1 MLLGHEKISFLHLP
15 TPIERLDNL
24 SEELGIN
31 LYSKRDDLTP
41 LAVGGN
47 KLRKLEYFLADAKAK
62 GATMLL
68 TVGGAQTNHGR
79 LTCAVARKYGMKGA
93 IVCVDEYPG
102 ELSANLLLDGM
113 MGCDV
118 WLRKKDESGMK
129 SEDTLLAETVEEV
142 TKHYEKQGEKVYYIP
157 MGGSNELGILGY
169 YECATEIAG
178 QLRNAGIVADSADKE
193 HLPRVITTVGSMG
206 TYMGLFTGIRME
218 SLPLRLTGVGILPY
232 EEGIRNYAKEYF
244 DRVCDFY
251 AFDKENGLAKGVST
265 ADFDLTDKYDRGAY
279 NNPCKEV
286 REAMYL
292 AAEKEALI
300 LDPCYT
306 GKCFAGILEMVKNG
320 EIAQGETVIFL
331 HTGGMP
337 GINTPFHR
345 VEIEKER
352 DKFINIIE

>member
-15 TPIERLDNL
+15 TPLEKLDNL

-31 LYSKRDDLTP
+31 LYIKRDDLTP
-41 LAVGGN
+41 LAMGGN
-47 KLRKLEYFLADAKAK
+47 KLRKLEYFLADAKKK

-118 WLRKKDESGMK
+118 WLKKPEPFGTKSGK
-129 SEDTLLAETVEEV
+129 QLLDETVAAV
-142 TKHYEKQGEKVYYIP
+142 IARYEAQGEKVYFIP

-169 YECATEIAG
+169 YECAAEIAV
-178 QLRNAGIVADSADKE
+178 QLSDAGIEAGEDA
-193 HLPRVITTVGSMG
+193 LPRVITTVGSMG

-218 SLPLRLTGVGILPY
+218 NLPLRLTGIGIMPY
-232 EEGIRNYAKEYF
+232 KKGIRSFAKNSF
-244 DRVCDFY
+244 DKVCEFY
-251 AFDKENGLAKGVST
+251 AFDREAGPAAGVCEE
-265 ADFDLTDKYDRGAY
+265 DFDLSDKYDRGAY
-279 NNPCKEV
+279 NNPCREV

-292 AAEKEALI
+292 AAETEALI
-300 LDPCYT
+300 LDPCST
-306 GKCFAGILEMVKNG
+306 GKCFAGLVEMVKSG

-331 HTGGMP
+331 HTGGAP
-337 GINTPFHR
+337 GINTPCHR

-352 DKFINIIE
+352 EKYMHIVD

>member
-1 MLLGHEKISFLHLP
+1 MLLNHEKISFLHLP
-15 TPIERLDNL
+15 TPLERLDNL

-31 LYSKRDDLTP
+31 LYVKRDDLTP
-41 LAVGGN
+41 LAAGGN
-47 KLRKLEYFLADAKAK
+47 KLRKLEYFLADAKDR
-62 GATMLL
+62 GASLLL

-118 WLRKKDESGMK
+118 WLRKKEQAGTK
-129 SEDTLLAETVEEV
+129 SDGQLLKETVAEV
-142 TKHYEKQGEKVYYIP
+142 TKRYEEAGEKVYYIP

-169 YECATEIAG
+169 YECAMEIAG
-178 QLRNAGIVADSADKE
+178 QLSEAGIAAGDGEA
-193 HLPRVITTVGSMG
+193 PRLITTVGSMG

-218 SLPLRLTGVGILPY
+218 NLPLRLTGIGIMPY
-232 EEGIRNYAKEYF
+232 KDGIRSYAKAYF
-244 DRVCDFY
+244 DRVCSF
-251 AFDKENGLAKGVST
+251 FGLDTAGGRAAGVT
-265 ADFDLTDKYDRGAY
+265 PEDFDITDQYDRGAY

-286 REAMYL
+286 RDAMYL

-306 GKCFAGILEMVKNG
+306 GKCFAGIIEMVKNG
-320 EIAQGETVIFL
+320 EIKQGETVIFL

-352 DKFINIIE
+352 EKFIHIVE

>member
-1 MLLGHEKISFLHLP
+1 MLFGHEKISFLHLP
-15 TPIERLDNL
+15 TPLERLDNL
-24 SEELGIN
+24 SAELGIN
-31 LYSKRDDLTP
+31 LYIKRDDLTP
-41 LAVGGN
+41 LAMGGN
-47 KLRKLEYFLADAKAK
+47 KLRKLEYFLADAKKK

-118 WLRKKDESGMK
+118 WLKKSDSSGSK
-129 SEDTLLAETVEEV
+129 SEKQLLDETVAEV
-142 TKHYEKQGEKVYYIP
+142 TARYEAQGEKVYFIP

-169 YECATEIAG
+169 YECAVEIAG
-178 QLRNAGIVADSADKE
+178 QLAEAGIAADTRK
-193 HLPRVITTVGSMG
+193 LPRVITTVGSMG

-218 SLPLRLTGVGILPY
+218 QLPLHLTGIGIMPY
-232 EEGIRNYAKEYF
+232 GKGIRRFAKSYF
-244 DRVCDFY
+244 DRVCAFY
-251 AFDKENGLAKGVST
+251 NFDCGKG
-265 ADFDLTDKYDRGAY
+265 AAAGICEEDFDISDEYDRGAY

-306 GKCFAGILEMVKNG
+306 GKCFAGLVEMVKNG

-331 HTGGMP
+331 HTGGAP

-345 VEIEKER
+345 IEIEKER
-352 DKFINIIE
+352 EKFIHVVE